1 MIPDGHWRQHLPTSS
16 SSSHPHQTDFIQWV
30 AAPWRTTGHLP
41 SVLCEYYSRFPT
53 SCVTL
58 YLSAF
63 PSRPTLIVR
72 LISRNVSC
80 WLWGF
85 ISFQSHDW
93 DVCGQRGLLFSRN
106 ISRFDKGLLFSL
118 TPLRQFDTESTVCS
132 FFFVF
137 CFFVWYFF
145 VLTILALRSEQF
157 LSKGGHISILPEVII
172 VIFFKVFGISRL
184 FFFMLANVFN
194 FLFSS
199 FFPPRYAAQLWDKGN
214 KKSPYESRMLSNK
227 EP

>member
-1 MIPDGHWRQHLPTSS
+1 MIPDGHWRQHLPTS

-30 AAPWRTTGHLP
+30 AAPWRTTGYLP
-41 SVLCEYYSRFPT
+41 SVLCEYYSPFTT

-63 PSRPTLIVR
+63 LSRPSLIVR
-72 LISRNVSC
+72 LISINVSC

-118 TPLRQFDTESTVCS
+118 TPLRQFDTEATVC
-132 FFFVF
+132 FFFF
-137 CFFVWYFF
+137 CFLFF
-145 VLTILALRSEQF
+145 C
-157 LSKGGHISILPEVII
+157 
-172 VIFFKVFGISRL
+172 VIFFCVNQFSLTKWAVFKQGRVYFDIARSDDGY
-184 FFFMLANVFN
+184 
-194 FLFSS
+194 LFSRYFELAD
-199 FFPPRYAAQLWDKGN
+199 FFYA
-214 KKSPYESRMLSNK
+214 S
-227 EP
+227 